1 MKKIRISECYEIQS
15 GAVLSRFISKS
26 KGGGDSAPFKY
37 RQLTMAAVDAA
48 GIVDDRKNEDC
59 SAMTRIGE
67 QCFTKKGDIVMK
79 ASLPCSPFRVDR
91 RELEGLL
98 LSSNFFVL
106 RPKSAEAEQ
115 ILDPLYLVWVLREYA
130 NLAIGA
136 GSNGLIKR
144 LRARELGDT
153 EVILPEL
160 KKQQLVGRLYDLRR
174 REIAV
179 RKREAALL
187 EEFYLAD
194 LRDMDAI
201 AKDGGAL

>member
-1 MKKIRISECYEIQS
+1 MKKIRISDCYEIQS
-15 GAVLSRFISKS
+15 GAVLSRFIQ

-48 GIVDDRKNEDC
+48 GFVDERKNEDC

-79 ASLPCSPFRVDR
+79 ASLPCSPFRIDR
-91 RELEGLL
+91 HELEGLL

-153 EVILPEL
+153 EVILPDL